1 MINIIINIILILFFI
16 ESNTKIQKNH
26 IKKRNFKL
34 YNEKWTVYEKQDDE
48 NIRSFSDDRGI
59 YYFLNK
65 KKINVLLLKIIKKN
79 PPNWFSIRK
88 IP

>member
-16 ESNTKIQKNH
+16 ESNTKIQKKNH

-65 KKINVLLLKIIKKN
+65 KK
-79 PPNWFSIRK
+79 
-88 IP
+88 